1 MKCDAWLR
9 FSSICRASSLL
20 TLAIAELACAT
31 VVSPVTLTRCGEA
44 SGSEMLPAPQAVS
57 LMMPIFLLPAF

>member
-1 MKCDAWLR
+1 
-9 FSSICRASSLL
+9 LL